1 MCVLDNA
8 GQIVGCFVD
17 GKRSRLPD
25 HARARTF
32 QSRGPRDRAAIVR
45 ASCPANIDP
54 ISRAPALASRCSM
67 NLGARV
73 SLLKDRALERRTLA
87 EGRAVHFGGVGPSV
101 EEATTDAA

>member
-1 MCVLDNA
+1 
-8 GQIVGCFVD
+8 
-17 GKRSRLPD
+17 
-25 HARARTF
+25 
-32 QSRGPRDRAAIVR
+32 
-45 ASCPANIDP
+45 
-54 ISRAPALASRCSM
+54 M